1 MLIAFPWH
9 LTWNLNMPR
18 GQKSAIRV
26 LFASGIV
33 CIFIATLRAAQ
44 ITANTIKTHAT
55 MDGTWL
61 AVWGMAETAAGKIV
75 IYPSRLCHKKQLN
88 TNSAAVIIGLC
99 PSFAILIRA
108 TRKNNKKRSND
119 GGVFSFHFPTIGS
132 APTHPKLKKDPN
144 AIDSLWTNTHV
155 SQEELATKQ
164 DGMSITTTVHQ
175 DNESCGIA
183 R

>member
-1 MLIAFPWH
+1 
-9 LTWNLNMPR
+9 
-18 GQKSAIRV
+18 
-26 LFASGIV
+26 
-33 CIFIATLRAAQ
+33 
-44 ITANTIKTHAT
+44 

-61 AVWGMAETAAGKIV
+61 AVWGMAETAV
-75 IYPSRLCHKKQLN
+75 
-88 TNSAAVIIGLC
+88 AVIIGLC

-132 APTHPKLKKDPN
+132 APTRPKLKKDPN